1 MSSSGQKMI
10 LLKSS
15 DGEIFEV
22 EEGVAVQSQT
32 IKHMIEDGCADSAI
46 PLPNVTSKILAKV
59 IEYCKYH
66 VDHVAEA
73 KSDAVYKT
81 ADEGLK
87 DDELKNFDLEFV
99 KVDQETLFDV
109 ILGSLRAINISDK
122 LSNDPN
128 SNSSKFSMA
137 ANYLDIKNLLDLMC
151 DTVANMM
158 RGKTPEEI
166 RKTFHIKNDYTP
178 EEEEEVRR
186 ENQWAFE

>member
-22 EEGVAVQSQT
+22 EEVVAVQSQT
-32 IKHMIEDGCADSAI
+32 IKHMIEDGCADNAI

-81 ADEGLK
+81 ADEGPN
-87 DDELKNFDLEFV
+87 DELKNFDLEFV

-109 ILGSLRAINISDK
+109 IL
-122 LSNDPN
+122 
-128 SNSSKFSMA
+128 A
-137 ANYLDIKNLLDLMC
+137 ANYLDIKSLLDLMC
-151 DTVANMM
+151 ETVANMM